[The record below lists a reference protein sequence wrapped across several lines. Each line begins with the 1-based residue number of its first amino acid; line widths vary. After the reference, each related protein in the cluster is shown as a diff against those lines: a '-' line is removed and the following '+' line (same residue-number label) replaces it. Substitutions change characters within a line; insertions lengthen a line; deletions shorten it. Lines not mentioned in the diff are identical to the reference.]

1 MRQLPRLVLLVVLL
15 TACAGPNTAD
25 APTPTTADLRPPTAA
40 LPTAAPTHL
49 PATVPPTAAPTL
61 PPATSIPPS
70 PLPSPAPTSAPTSAP
85 PTVVQT
91 LPSTAA
97 PPTELP
103 AAPPTAAPTEPEPTV
118 QPDAPLDPQAQAAAL
133 LPDFRGDL
141 SRATEWNRYTI
152 AATIDPD
159 ARPIAGRLRIEYTN
173 RDSAPLGQIYFHLY
187 PNHPDFAGRLDVGA
201 ATVDGQAAA
210 VNYELRRYLLRVD
223 LPQPLEPGASTTVAL
238 DFATRTPLNA
248 AKMYGAFNLEAGV
261 LALASSYPIAAMVRG
276 GAWDI
281 GWPDGRGDFVNSE
294 TALYDVTLTAPA
306 AWALATTGVAV
317 DRRLDAGQQIVRFVS
332 GPQRDFM
339 ITAVQL
345 GNAGA
350 NVDGIQVNSYFRRGD
365 EAGGQAVLEAAANA
379 LRAFNTRYGPYP
391 LAELDL
397 VEVNAR
403 TFLGVEYPGVILLQ
417 SNLYGQP
424 GALEITVAHE
434 VGHQWWYSQVGNDVQ
449 TAAWLDEA
457 LASYS
462 QMVYQEQVHGPEAAE
477 RELEGFRQRYRDAVA
492 AGRDAPVA
500 QPNTA
505 FRGNYVSIVYGKAV
519 LFFQALRKQIG
530 DAAFD
535 HFLHDYYAQHRYG
548 FVAGADLLASAEGAC
563 GCELDQLYADWI
575 TGVGAVEVP

>member
-1 MRQLPRLVLLVVLL
+1 M
-15 TACAGPNTAD
+15 
-25 APTPTTADLRPPTAA
+25 PP
-40 LPTAAPTHL
+40 
-49 PATVPPTAAPTL
+49 
-61 PPATSIPPS
+61 
-70 PLPSPAPTSAPTSAP
+70 
-85 PTVVQT
+85 
-91 LPSTAA
+91 TAA
-97 PPTELP
+97 PPTEPP
-103 AAPPTAAPTEPEPTV
+103 AAPPTAAPTQPEPAA
-118 QPDAPLDPQAQAAAL
+118 QPDTPLDPQAQAAAL
-133 LPDFRGDL
+133 LPDFLSDL

-159 ARPIAGRLRIEYTN
+159 ARTIAGRMQLEYTN

-187 PNHPDFAGRLDVGA
+187 PNHPDFAGRLDVTG
-201 ATVDGQAAA
+201 ATVDGQATA
-210 VNYELRRYLLRVD
+210 VNYQLRRYLLRVD

-317 DRRLDAGQQIVRFVS
+317 DRRLDAGQQIARFVS

-345 GNAGA
+345 GHAGA

-379 LRAFNTRYGPYP
+379 LRAFNVRYGPYP

-417 SNLYGQP
+417 SNLYDQP

-462 QMVYQEQVHGPEAAE
+462 QIVYQEQIHGPDAAE

-492 AGRDAPVA
+492 AGRDAPIA

-519 LFFQALRKQIG
+519 LFFQALREQIG

-548 FVAGADLLASAEGAC
+548 FVTGADLLASAEGAC
-563 GCELDQLYADWI
+563 ACELDQLYADWI
-575 TGVGAVEVP
+575 TEVGRVEMP

>member
-1 MRQLPRLVLLVVLL
+1 MRHIPRLLLLVVWL
-15 TACAGPNTAD
+15 TACAGWNIAD
-25 APTPTTADLRPPTAA
+25 APTPIINDQRPTTNDQRPTTLSPSPAPPTALPPTIVPTLPPA
-40 LPTAAPTHL
+40 TAISPSPLPTAAPT
-49 PATVPPTAAPTL
+49 
-61 PPATSIPPS
+61 
-70 PLPSPAPTSAPTSAP
+70 SAPTTAP
-85 PTVVQT
+85 PT
-91 LPSTAA
+91 TA
-97 PPTELP
+97 PLTEPP
-103 AAPPTAAPTEPEPTV
+103 AAPAQPEPAA
-118 QPDAPLDPQAQAAAL
+118 QPDTPLDPQAQAAAL

-141 SRATEWNRYTI
+141 GRASEWNRYTI

-159 ARPIAGRLRIEYTN
+159 ARTIAGRVRLEYTN

-187 PNHPDFAGRLDVGA
+187 PNHPDFAGRLGIGA
-201 ATVDGQAAA
+201 AAIDGQVVG
-210 VNYELRRYLLRVD
+210 VNYELGRYLLRVD
-223 LPQPLEPGASTTVAL
+223 LPQPLAPGAATVVAL
-238 DFATRTPLNA
+238 DFTTRAPLNA
-248 AKMYGAFNLEAGV
+248 ANMYGAFNMEAGV

-306 AWALATTGVAV
+306 AWALATTGKAV
-317 DRRLDAGQQIVRFVS
+317 DGQLDAGQQTVRFVS

-345 GNAGA
+345 GHAGA
-350 NVDGIQVNSYFRRGD
+350 DVDGTRVNSYFRRGD

-379 LRAFNTRYGPYP
+379 LRAFNARYGRYP

-403 TFLGVEYPGVILLQ
+403 TFLGVEYPGVILMQ
-417 SNLYGQP
+417 SNLYNQP
-424 GALEITVAHE
+424 RALEITVAHE

-462 QMVYQEQVHGPEAAE
+462 QIVYQEQIYGPVAAE

-500 QPNTA
+500 QPNAA
-505 FRGNYVSIVYGKAV
+505 FRGNYVAIVYGKAV

-535 HFLHDYYAQHRYG
+535 QFLHDYYAQHRYG
-548 FVAGADLLASAEGAC
+548 FVSGADLLASAEGAC
-563 GCELDQLYADWI
+563 GCELDQLYAGWI